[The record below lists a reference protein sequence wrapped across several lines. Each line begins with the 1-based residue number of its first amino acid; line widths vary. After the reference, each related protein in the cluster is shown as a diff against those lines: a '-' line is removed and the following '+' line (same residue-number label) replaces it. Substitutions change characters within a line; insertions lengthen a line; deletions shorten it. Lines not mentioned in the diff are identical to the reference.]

1 LKGAARIRGSVFCAI
16 RSQHNDQIGV
26 TLNDLDDQTRHQ
38 YDIPEDLTGAL
49 IAQVKPG
56 SKAADAGIKP
66 GQVII
71 GIDCKP
77 VANAADAMSAI
88 GKADGD
94 LLLKVWQ
101 EGARLYLV
109 IPR

>member
-1 LKGAARIRGSVFCAI
+1 
-16 RSQHNDQIGV
+16 
-26 TLNDLDDQTRHQ
+26 
-38 YDIPEDLTGAL
+38 
-49 IAQVKPG
+49 
-56 SKAADAGIKP
+56 
-66 GQVII
+66 VII

-88 GKADGD
+88 GKADDD
-94 LLLKVWQ
+94 LLLRVWQ